1 MRIRRVFRSASTFVS
16 PLFAAAIKALVM
28 SVVVGIFLVSVMH
41 YMGVP
46 VPSGDDL
53 LRGVSRLAHVLS

>member
-16 PLFAAAIKALVM
+16 PLFTATIKALLM
-28 SVVVGIFLVSVMH
+28 SMVVGIFLVSIMH

-46 VPSGDDL
+46 VPSAHDL
-53 LRGVSRLAHVLS
+53 LSGLTRLAGIRS